1 MKAYFAAACLGASLF
16 TMMLMVMS
24 MSGCA
29 ECTSGECTG
38 TRVCPTVVTDARECL
53 APGTSPAGICGGYF
67 LANPGVNDTPCKCHQ
82 LYEEGG
88 AAGPIGSRIP
98 KFCGCS

>member
-16 TMMLMVMS
+16 TMLLMVMS

-29 ECTSGECTG
+29 ECTSGACTG
-38 TRVCPTVVTDARECL
+38 TRECPTVATDTRQCL
-53 APGTSPAGICGGYF
+53 GGIVPPAICGGYY
-67 LANPGVNDTPCKCHQ
+67 LENPGVNDTPCSCHQ
-82 LYEEGG
+82 LWEPGNALG
-88 AAGPIGSRIP
+88 TSRIP